1 MKKFK
6 LNETNKLNSGFT
18 TPDGYFDS
26 FSEKVLMQLPKEEPE
41 VISIFSRKKIWYYAA
56 ASVVVLLGS
65 VLLYNY
71 YTVNTQELEAVAYE
85 EYMTNHMNMSN
96 EDMATL
102 LSQEDL
108 DKMKLEL
115 HLEDEA
121 LEEVLLNNTDIE
133 QYITN

>member
-1 MKKFK
+1 MKEFK
-6 LNETNKLNSGFT
+6 VNETNKLKSGFT
-18 TPDGYFDS
+18 TPDNYFDS
-26 FSEKVLMQLPKEEPE
+26 FSEKVLLQLPKEEPK

-56 ASVVVLLGS
+56 ASVVVLIGS
-65 VLLYNY
+65 ALLYHNY
-71 YTVNTQELEAVAYE
+71 TINTEELEAVAYE
-85 EYMTNHMNMSN
+85 DYITNHMNMSN

-115 HLEDEA
+115 NLEDEA
-121 LEEVLLNNTDIE
+121 IEEVLLNNTDIE